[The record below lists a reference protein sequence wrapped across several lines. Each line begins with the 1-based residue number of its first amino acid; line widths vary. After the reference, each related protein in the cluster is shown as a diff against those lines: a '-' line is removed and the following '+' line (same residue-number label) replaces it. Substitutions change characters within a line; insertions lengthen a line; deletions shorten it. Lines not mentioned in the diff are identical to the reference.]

1 MVTPYAG
8 VWIEITIAAAVFGRI
23 WSLPTRECGLKFI
36 RNRQQHEP
44 VLVTPYAGVWIEIIY
59 AVGMTYSCV
68 TSLPTRECGLKLLF
82 ASAERTFL
90 RHSLRG
96 SVDWNFCVFC
106 YVFGCYSHS
115 LRGSVD
121 WNYCVIIMKKLLV
134 SHSLRGSVDWN
145 HQEEV
150 QAEQQAGSLPTREC
164 GLKFLLPLHF
174 Q

>member
-68 TSLPTRECGLKLLF
+68 TSLPTRECGLKLQKSL
-82 ASAERTFL
+82 STL
-90 RHSLRG
+90 RIFR
-96 SVDWNFCVFC
+96 
-106 YVFGCYSHS
+106 
-115 LRGSVD
+115 
-121 WNYCVIIMKKLLV
+121 
-134 SHSLRGSVDWN
+134 
-145 HQEEV
+145 
-150 QAEQQAGSLPTREC
+150 SLPTREC
-164 GLKFLLPLHF
+164 GLKYYLHTL
-174 Q
+174 